1 MASEEPVCATS
12 SRMHLVLKVKY
23 EDTLRRITVSLDED
37 GSPDISLEALRSKI
51 RELFN
56 LSPNVRMLITYT
68 DEDGDVVTMA
78 DDVDF
83 LDAIQQGL
91 NPLRLDVSLARRQ
104 PNPPRSSATVGERND
119 GLVATLDALRER
131 NDGLVATL
139 DALRQL
145 SDPTCHLRRLAEIP
159 AVNSVLSCPA
169 VSNLMEG
176 LIRVGTTHL
185 GPLVEGVARTQGNNM
200 NSSAV

>member
-23 EDTLRRITVSLDED
+23 EDTLRRITVSLNED

-51 RELFN
+51 PQLFN
-56 LSPNVRMLITYT
+56 LDPNARMAIKYT
-68 DEDGDVVTMA
+68 DEDGDAVTMA

-83 LDAIQQGL
+83 VDAIQQGL
-91 NPLRLDVSLARRQ
+91 NPLRLDVSLAGRQ

-119 GLVATLDALRER
+119 GLE
-131 NDGLVATL
+131 ATL

-145 SDPTCHLRRLAEIP
+145 SDPTCHVRRLAGIP
-159 AVNSVLSCPA
+159 AVNT
-169 VSNLMEG
+169 VSKLMEG